1 VVLKKTAKKHSG
13 LGTASE
19 WEALKR
25 AAFDLGEM
33 MKFVHLFRI
42 VWEYASIDVILQFQ
56 CTHLLLIPLI
66 ILNMAGYFFSM
77 RCVAS
82 PPSSRIM
89 FGCQFSAF
97 THLSIHHQ
105 KSSSVSPRHENIE
118 NPEKIMQKK
127 IGL

>member
-1 VVLKKTAKKHSG
+1 MRNYKL
-13 LGTASE
+13 
-19 WEALKR
+19 
-25 AAFDLGEM
+25 
-33 MKFVHLFRI
+33 LFSSKSYSPYPI
-42 VWEYASIDVILQFQ
+42 
-56 CTHLLLIPLI
+56 CTVPVPLI

-105 KSSSVSPRHENIE
+105 KSSSVSPRHENM
-118 NPEKIMQKK
+118 EKPDRGQ
-127 IGL
+127 